1 MISLLDTTSDSSTVT
16 PALSEPAALDS
27 TVPFAIPVPETE
39 SAFATGNAESDT
51 AAQRAMKEKRLYALQ
66 SVCLL
71 DRDAKFRQQVPEDLS
86 YMLSERALS
95 DRAGQDLLIGDE
107 FARTV
112 SNEDVYGALERY
124 IEQAAADKQSQMRER
139 LRGCKTEADGKR
151 LLGQLFRQEV
161 QDNYERDL
169 KHQQEMERKKE
180 ELGQALSRDL
190 PAAIIE
196 GRGLNPELMDQAQQF
211 GNSEKILGAYQRA
224 RAAFDY
230 LRAAQRGGLDEAT
243 YETRVRDE
251 YARLKKKSE
260 DERRVFNYQMLTYGF
275 SPEDAPSLK
284 PISEKDLWQQAR
296 SNLGGSYEI
305 NRSSI
310 VNLLN
315 MLSDEQGRFD
325 EQAWS
330 ALMLALDADA
340 TGQQTIDSRFLRNFA
355 AALERFGSQT
365 SDTFGR
371 QIARSGMVALPNT
384 FPAPL
389 TRDEQERFRRL
400 YAPDVEKI
408 KGGLALIEEARLTPS
423 DRASFVSGM
432 LTESGSVAGESMP
445 AVLANMIVPG
455 GGGIAL
461 SAAAMYPALSN
472 EAVARNYFEGK
483 RNAETLG
490 LIQGAFQAGAEG
502 LFGAATRSIPV
513 VSRMM
518 DRAALKMSGVP
529 VVGKML
535 GTVQGNAMLR
545 YAVDSVALESLGELV
560 VEDVVAETGTYLTV
574 EGARALGVDF
584 DQYEWNPYQ
593 TAWQNFQDSRQVGAT
608 VAYCAALGLLG
619 VRPHAAAA
627 RQFAQSQQAMLAAG
641 LTEKSARRIARLEQ
655 QQRERV
661 PELLERQEAKLGRR
675 LTEQEAQELVE
686 PLENE
691 LKEEMRSSYE
701 TDVLD
706 ADPVQLSRRLEKNHK
721 LYLSEAESQVALREG
736 VLKAALREM
745 GVLDTE
751 PTITGK
757 NLVTLEVPG
766 RGSDSAEHKVV
777 EWTDEQL
784 AAYARYALGEVG
796 LRRMREIRS
805 SALAIDMAEQLNQQ
819 GKDYAKMLP
828 ISEAAAPVAV
838 ELAKSHGMMN
848 LPVLRAL
855 ASAAKRE
862 GDAGVEVLPG
872 VRNRVVASLADS
884 FEQRLDVAEALGEL
898 SQSQAQDV
906 RAGLN
911 DAVGAAAVRLPSSQG
926 PASRI
931 LYNPGHT
938 MSVGIAEDA
947 VEAMLT
953 ARLRRDGGIDDDGR
967 VTPTGQRWLDD
978 MMAEMRRVNELVRS
992 STGAELMPGLDS
1004 ANPDLQTVT
1013 EYFSHLVQSDFYRRA
1028 GHYGLGEEA
1037 QKHVNFMDAAL
1048 MQGRYLDLIDH
1059 GFAQWV
1065 RSEEGR
1071 AWESAGGT
1079 LAGLLNEAGLELG
1092 SLYNSSRV
1100 RAEAVAAVEEAR
1112 AYMRDPSAGG
1122 KVSLADLEQTLEL
1135 AGQEQ
1140 QERDQPSL
1148 VEQDVP
1154 AEDSVTGEAIPDD
1167 GGEAAAA
1174 YTADGQLVA
1183 PLGSEVQQEPLERGA
1198 GLVDGAFA
1206 AMADGSVMG
1215 VARVEDIGL
1224 CPDVPQF
1231 KTKKAAAGRERAS
1244 EDGTTHEL
1252 SGGFRKDSPPI
1263 TVWRRKNGALQV
1275 ITGRHRLA
1283 HAKKNG
1289 EAFISVRVYDEDA
1302 THDASW
1308 AKLYDVEMNILDRQA
1323 GAQDVAYF
1331 FRNSRMTL
1339 QEAESRGLMPRR
1351 KDGEQTATG
1360 TIGIAVAL
1368 QACDEV
1374 YTRFIN
1380 GALSE
1385 RNAYFIATL
1394 GVDAPAQELAAKLL
1408 SGSKPKSLEYVRA
1421 YVTAAEEQRAAS
1433 DEPAMFD
1440 LFGHDESW
1448 AQEADKLARY
1458 VEAVRK
1464 HLSAQ
1469 LSILQSGSSLKRKG
1483 EAAGKLGISIK
1494 TPQDLTRLLS
1504 EMVVLDAALERM
1516 DPELGLGRLAAEWDG
1531 SGTPDVEGSGLM
1543 NYAANLVVGMKSA
1556 PSFSL
1561 VDMRKTRVRMS
1572 AKDVAEMSVMPNLR
1586 MDVDSLDQVYEMAK
1600 AGMDDIRNAI
1610 ESVGRDLGLFVKMR
1624 KSLKGRE
1631 RANYK
1636 VRFDYEGDAGKL
1648 LDVYGGT
1655 IVLQPGDSFTDVIEA
1670 VKAKGVEV
1678 VRVKNVYAHS
1688 SRYGYAD
1695 IKLNLRTRHG
1705 FIGELILIE
1714 QHMMEVKGEVG
1725 HLIYEVA
1732 RKITN
1737 AIKSEPDSVKK
1748 ARLNTLQ
1755 EALAHYSQGLYQGA
1769 DYNDMKEL
1777 RKRALDAC
1785 QEAKAKLNDYVSAEI
1800 PELEAVLGK
1809 LQQGEEY
1816 YSTRAQNSFSVTSQ
1830 KSYGRLSYE
1839 GFSGN
1844 DQRVY
1849 FPWYMDK
1856 RYQLPRRSSPHTLS
1870 VSMSSANQKKS
1881 ILETASRNSSR
1892 VSNEVNIDNPPVS
1905 QGEEKSKNN
1914 FAKSAS
1920 SAEEGKGILPLRT
1933 WEGWL
1938 QFEPD
1943 ENAAG
1948 GVEREGAQAG
1958 SDGLLSSFSLA
1969 QQLDDAYMDALRRGD
1984 EETARKLVLEAAKA
1998 GGYVA
2003 ESDYQG
2009 SKAFNGSAPG
2019 ENGYFETERERFDA
2033 WKNGEF
2039 EGTFSLADF
2048 VRNGIDP
2055 NNLKWQ
2061 ISDDGAYI
2069 RAEDYTRESIDAIR
2083 EAKASRSYTI
2093 TIYRAVPKS
2102 VKEKSARNGDWVTL
2116 SEAYA
2121 KLHISLQDWDGARII
2136 KQTVPIDHVWW
2147 DGNDINEWG
2156 YDDGK
2161 EYAYRNTANNRKSLA
2176 TVTYDANRNIIP
2188 LSQRFNP
2195 RKSSVSFSL
2204 TPESATTE
2212 SDFENE
2218 LALIRKQALADGSF
2232 MRAPNGART
2241 NLTERQWL
2249 TVRTQAFKNWF
2260 GDWENAPEDA
2270 SKVVDE
2276 NGEPKVVYHGTARAD
2291 RVGNVFRPD
2300 RATSGPMAFFT
2311 DNAEIAAN
2319 YARNKEDTSLEYE
2332 NEDLSDYRQRFRVK
2346 LPYFEIPFHK
2356 YWGYIPFSDRARLT
2370 KLAGHIRDDYEGSG
2384 GFVVDEENDDGSG
2397 GFAENLRRA
2406 RGNAFEALVYEWLD
2420 SGKLFNEE
2428 ESFMEIIDI
2437 LDLPYRTY
2445 YKDPNY
2451 REEKVYKVFMRID
2464 NPFITSKITKRNINS
2479 LRAAAKKAKPRKN
2492 RQADSWDKNQW
2503 EPMEWVSRLEEDYAA
2518 GTDYVWT
2525 SIPDWVS
2532 NWLKSKDYDGIID
2545 RGGKYHET
2553 NHVVYVPFESEQIKS
2568 ATDNRGKFDK
2578 RNPDITFSLMAGS
2591 GESYSLSVG
2600 GAARAALEPFGKEA
2614 MLERMA
2620 RNIEK
2625 AERSWKQAFAG
2636 RDPME
2641 SRDVAAEQMG
2651 QLMALAM
2658 GVHRSLPEGYRARL
2672 DALLRRGNVL
2682 ARMLESGR
2690 LRSYGQMNKAQRA
2703 ELVAEVERGMLE
2715 EFPGLEAVGEGSGR
2729 KARAEALKAAREEVS
2744 RHVAERGLSEL
2755 VVEMTEEA
2763 AGQMRRYLRDQEV
2776 RRIAALVDRFTPRV
2790 GKNGKMEKGKL
2801 EAPLYRRLAEIVQMM
2816 QASADVRD
2824 AQIAA
2829 LQGRIAEAEAAG
2841 DTGLC
2846 DELTAKQMEWST
2858 FGAIKSQSL
2867 ESVRKAR
2874 AELLSMLGNGQA
2886 RWQFKLNREKA
2897 RVDYIVKEALNAMGE
2912 ADDARLAKQK
2922 SRAEKM
2928 SMWQKL
2934 RALPAYA
2941 QSIGQLFYG
2950 LSGIP
2955 GIERLADES
2964 SRAITDGHMA
2974 LAARE
2979 NELSRAMA
2987 AKLEELGFAS
2997 NAQKADFMKFLKET
3011 VDTGIVPQK
3020 ERERHRVKLEV
3031 EEARRWAA
3039 MSFEERAEE
3048 RTRIRDSE
3056 KETRLKAQ
3064 NVPLESDMPL
3074 LRAELSKVDASS
3086 RARRWVTIDREI
3098 EIDVKREPLR
3108 ISRDQALNL
3117 ILLCEQPR
3125 YKNGSA
3131 AAHGYTDEVLA
3142 KLRDFV
3148 GAEGMAFGYW
3158 MRDYLS
3164 RTGLQEVF
3172 ESREGVPFPAEE
3184 NYWPAAFDQSGK
3196 INENVNALDPA
3207 TGQYSTRYSML
3218 ITRVNHKLSFDLTIG
3233 ATNTFMGAMAMQNN
3247 YICMGSLTQLWR
3259 RLLSHQRFARSLR
3272 QRIGESRFK
3281 AIKEGMNLLDGQ
3293 GVVEAYAQKQ
3303 LSGIIGMFQGA
3314 HAPAVLAGSV
3324 TTLIKQISAI
3334 MHGAS
3339 YPGINPF
3346 RLISQ
3351 MLIDRLGRGRMTYK
3365 RMMDEAVFRERVGTR
3380 EVWEEMARLGT
3391 DVTWSRLAAWSRA
3404 GMRFL
3409 EKSDVA
3415 ANCASMTALYN
3426 VLWEKFQADNRSG
3439 AVKMSEEEMH
3449 RRCMQAVERTMDLSA
3464 QPMRRS
3470 QKALVQAVNQGI
3482 FNRLSFYM
3490 ASEVM
3495 NKIGMVLATY
3505 QRGGGGWR
3513 GMRGAWKFLAT
3524 MSVMEQLMCMAID
3537 LIRGNG
3543 PDVDE
3548 DDTWAMWIACNLAT
3562 GFLGVGL
3569 LSGVPI
3575 LGSMVSHLSGGYVKT
3590 NAFADALGADVL
3602 SNGKK
3607 IWRMASGKKEYSPAE
3622 WALQIF
3628 NVSRAAVGGLGSFGG
3643 GAYSGAQ
3650 FVSSATGLLQSVN
3663 AAFNVVRPFVPWFKT
3678 GKDEV
3683 RGSRGR

>member
-1 MISLLDTTSDSSTVT
+1 MISLLDTTSDSSTV
-16 PALSEPAALDS
+16 PANPSESAAPDS

-51 AAQRAMKEKRLYALQ
+51 AAQRAMKEKRLFALQ

-71 DRDAKFRQQVPEDLS
+71 DRDAKFRERVPEDLY
-86 YMLSERALS
+86 YMISDRALS

-112 SNEDVYGALERY
+112 SNEDVYGALEFF
-124 IEQAAADKQSQMRER
+124 IEQAPADKQPQMRER

-161 QDNYERDL
+161 QENYERDL
-169 KHQQEMERKKE
+169 KHQQEMDRKKE
-180 ELGQALSRDL
+180 ELGQALSQDL
-190 PAAIIE
+190 PTAIIE

-211 GNSEKILGAYQRA
+211 GNSEKILEAYQRA

-230 LRAAQRGGLDEAT
+230 LRTAQRGGLDEAS
-243 YETRVRDE
+243 YEDRVKKE
-251 YARLKKKSE
+251 YERLKESRATERAAFDLAMSTAGFPADDRPQLSTMPDE
-260 DERRVFNYQMLTYGF
+260 DML
-275 SPEDAPSLK
+275 
-284 PISEKDLWQQAR
+284 QQAR
-296 SNLGGSYEI
+296 SNVGGSYEI
-305 NRSSI
+305 SRSSI
-310 VNLLN
+310 VRLLD
-315 MLSDEQGRFD
+315 MMRDEQGRFD

-330 ALMLALDADA
+330 ALMLALDSDA
-340 TGQQTIDSRFLRNFA
+340 AGQQTIDSRFLRNFVV
-355 AALERFGSQT
+355 ALGRFGSQT
-365 SDTFGR
+365 ADTFGR
-371 QIARSGMVALPNT
+371 QVARSGMVALPNT

-389 TRDEQERFRRL
+389 SQDEQERFRRL
-400 YAPDVEKI
+400 YAPEVEKI
-408 KGGLALIEEARLTPS
+408 KGGLALIEDARLSPS
-423 DRASFVSGM
+423 DRGSYVSGM

-445 AVLANMIVPG
+445 AVLANMILPG
-455 GGGIAL
+455 VGGVAL

-502 LFGAATRSIPV
+502 LFGTATRSIPV
-513 VSRMM
+513 VGRMM
-518 DRAALKMSGVP
+518 DRAALKMAGVP

-535 GTVQGNAMLR
+535 GAVQGNAMLR

-584 DQYEWNPYQ
+584 DQYEWKPFQ

-619 VRPHAAAA
+619 VRPRAAAA

-641 LTEKSARRIARLEQ
+641 LTEKSARQIARLEQ

-675 LTEQEAQELVE
+675 LTEEEAREIVE
-686 PLENE
+686 PLEKE
-691 LKEEMRSSYE
+691 LKETMQSAYE
-701 TDVLD
+701 ADVLD
-706 ADPVQLSRRLEKNHK
+706 ADPVQLARRLEKNHE
-721 LYLSEAESQVALREG
+721 LYMSEAESQVALREG

-757 NLVTLEVPG
+757 NLVTLEVPV
-766 RGSDSAEHKVV
+766 RGSDSVEHKVV

-805 SALAIDMAEQLNQQ
+805 AALAIDMAEQLNQQ

-855 ASAAKRE
+855 AAAAKRE

-906 RAGLN
+906 RSGLN
-911 DAVGAAAVRLPSSQG
+911 DAVGAAAVRLPAAQG

-967 VTPTGQRWLDD
+967 VTPTGRRWLEN
-978 MMAEMRRVNELVRS
+978 MMAEMRRVNELVRA

-1004 ANPDLQTVT
+1004 ASPDLQTVT

-1028 GHYGLGEEA
+1028 GHYGLSDEA
-1037 QKHVNFMDAAL
+1037 QKHVSFMDAAL
-1048 MQGRYLDLIDH
+1048 MQGRYLDLIDR
-1059 GFAQWV
+1059 GFSQWV

-1148 VEQDVP
+1148 VEHDVP

-1167 GGEAAAA
+1167 GGESAAA

-1183 PLGSEVQQEPLERGA
+1183 PLGTEVLQEPLERGA

-1561 VDMRKTRVRMS
+1561 ADMRKTRVRLS
-1572 AKDVAEMSVMPNLR
+1572 AKDVAEMSAMPNLR
-1586 MDVDSLDQVYEMAK
+1586 MDVDNLDQVYEMAK

-1624 KSLKGRE
+1624 NSLKGRE

-1636 VRFDYEGDAGKL
+1636 VLFDYKGDAGKL

-1670 VKAKGVEV
+1670 VKEMGLDV
-1678 VRVKNVYAHS
+1678 VRVKSGYAHES
-1688 SRYGYAD
+1688 KYGYAD
-1695 IKLNLRTRHG
+1695 VKLNLRTRHG

-1725 HLIYEVA
+1725 HLIYEVG
-1732 RKITN
+1732 RKIDP
-1737 AIKSEPDSVKK
+1737 AIKKERDSVKK
-1748 ARLNTLQ
+1748 ARLKTLQ

-1785 QEAKAKLNDYVSAEI
+1785 QEAQSKLKDSVSAEL

-1816 YSTRAQNSFSVTSQ
+1816 YSTRAQNSFSVTSK

-1839 GFSGN
+1839 GFTGK
-1844 DQRVY
+1844 DQSSYLVPSSD
-1849 FPWYMDK
+1849 FSS
-1856 RYQLPRRSSPHTLS
+1856 RYQLPLRSNPQTLS
-1870 VSMSSANQKKS
+1870 VSRSSIYQQKS

-1914 FAKSAS
+1914 FAESAS
-1920 SAEEGKGILPLRT
+1920 SAEEVEGILPLRT

-1938 QFEPD
+1938 QFEPNEAWAGPEVEAA
-1943 ENAAG
+1943 ENVAG
-1948 GVEREGAQAG
+1948 VGAREGAQSG

-1969 QQLDDAYMDALRRGD
+1969 QQLDDDYMAALRRGD
-1984 EETARKLVLEAAKA
+1984 EETAHKLVLEAAKA
-1998 GGYVA
+1998 SGYVA

-2009 SKAFNGSAPG
+2009 SKAFNGCAPG
-2019 ENGYFETERERFDA
+2019 ENGYFETERERYNA

-2039 EGTFSLADF
+2039 EGEISLADF

-2055 NNLKWQ
+2055 SNLKWQ
-2061 ISDDGAYI
+2061 ISDEGAYI

-2083 EAKASRSYTI
+2083 EAKASRSNTI

-2121 KLHISLQDWDGARII
+2121 KLHITLQDWDGARII
-2136 KQTVPIDHVWW
+2136 KQTVSMDHVWW
-2147 DGNDINEWG
+2147 DANDINEWG

-2204 TPESATTE
+2204 
-2212 SDFENE
+2212 
-2218 LALIRKQALADGSF
+2218 
-2232 MRAPNGART
+2232 
-2241 NLTERQWL
+2241 
-2249 TVRTQAFKNWF
+2249 
-2260 GDWENAPEDA
+2260 
-2270 SKVVDE
+2270 
-2276 NGEPKVVYHGTARAD
+2276 
-2291 RVGNVFRPD
+2291 
-2300 RATSGPMAFFT
+2300 
-2311 DNAEIAAN
+2311 
-2319 YARNKEDTSLEYE
+2319 
-2332 NEDLSDYRQRFRVK
+2332 
-2346 LPYFEIPFHK
+2346 
-2356 YWGYIPFSDRARLT
+2356 
-2370 KLAGHIRDDYEGSG
+2370 
-2384 GFVVDEENDDGSG
+2384 
-2397 GFAENLRRA
+2397 
-2406 RGNAFEALVYEWLD
+2406 
-2420 SGKLFNEE
+2420 
-2428 ESFMEIIDI
+2428 
-2437 LDLPYRTY
+2437 
-2445 YKDPNY
+2445 
-2451 REEKVYKVFMRID
+2451 
-2464 NPFITSKITKRNINS
+2464 
-2479 LRAAAKKAKPRKN
+2479 
-2492 RQADSWDKNQW
+2492 
-2503 EPMEWVSRLEEDYAA
+2503 
-2518 GTDYVWT
+2518 
-2525 SIPDWVS
+2525 
-2532 NWLKSKDYDGIID
+2532 
-2545 RGGKYHET
+2545 
-2553 NHVVYVPFESEQIKS
+2553 
-2568 ATDNRGKFDK
+2568 
-2578 RNPDITFSLMAGS
+2578 
-2591 GESYSLSVG
+2591 SVG

-2625 AERSWKQAFAG
+2625 AEQTWKQAFAG
-2636 RDPME
+2636 RDPLE

-2672 DALLRRGNVL
+2672 DALLRRGSVL

-2690 LRSYGQMNKAQRA
+2690 LRSYGKMNKAQRA

-2841 DTGLC
+2841 DAGLC

-2858 FGAIKSQSL
+2858 FGAIRSQSL

-2886 RWQFKLNREKA
+2886 RWQSKLNREKA
-2897 RVDYIVKEALNAMGE
+2897 RVDYIVKEALRAMGE

-2941 QSIGQLFYG
+2941 QSIGQLLYG
-2950 LSGIP
+2950 LAGIP

-2987 AKLEELGFAS
+2987 AKLEELGFTS
-2997 NAQKADFMKFLKET
+2997 NAQKADFMKSLKET

-3048 RTRIRDSE
+3048 RNRIREGE
-3056 KETRLKAQ
+3056 KESRLKAQ

-3148 GAEGMAFGYW
+3148 GAKGMAFGYW

-3218 ITRVNHKLSFDLTIG
+3218 MTRVNHKLSFDLTIG

-3281 AIKEGMNLLDGQ
+3281 AIKEGVNLLDGQ
-3293 GVVEAYAQKQ
+3293 GVAEAYAQKQ

-3351 MLIDRLGRGRMTYK
+3351 MLIDRLGGGRMTYK
-3365 RMMDEAVFRERVGTR
+3365 RMMAESVFRERVGTR
-3380 EVWEEMARLGT
+3380 EVWEEMARLGP

-3470 QKALVQAVNQGI
+3470 QKALAQAVNQGI

-3495 NKIGMVLATY
+3495 NKIGMVLAAY
-3505 QRGGGGWR
+3505 QRGGGGR
-3513 GMRGAWKFLAT
+3513 KGFFGAWKFLAT

-3628 NVSRAAVGGLGSFGG
+3628 NASRAVVGGLGSFAGG
-3643 GAYSGAQ
+3643 VYSGAQ
-3650 FVSSATGLLQSVN
+3650 FVSSATGLLQSAN

>member
-1 MISLLDTTSDSSTVT
+1 MISLLDTTSDS
-16 PALSEPAALDS
+16 S

-39 SAFATGNAESDT
+39 SAFATRNAESDT
-51 AAQRAMKEKRLYALQ
+51 AAQRAMKEKRLFALQ

-71 DRDAKFRQQVPEDLS
+71 DRDAKFRERVPEDLY
-86 YMLSERALS
+86 YMISDRALS

-112 SNEDVYGALERY
+112 SNEDVYGALEFF
-124 IEQAAADKQSQMRER
+124 IEQAPADKQPQMRER

-161 QDNYERDL
+161 QENYERDL
-169 KHQQEMERKKE
+169 KHQQEMDRKKE
-180 ELGQALSRDL
+180 ELGQALSQDL
-190 PAAIIE
+190 PTAIIE

-211 GNSEKILGAYQRA
+211 GNSEKILEAYQRA

-230 LRAAQRGGLDEAT
+230 LRTAQRGGLDEAS
-243 YETRVRDE
+243 YEDRVKKE
-251 YARLKKKSE
+251 YERLKESRATERAAFDLAMSTAGFPADDRPQLSTMPDE
-260 DERRVFNYQMLTYGF
+260 DML
-275 SPEDAPSLK
+275 
-284 PISEKDLWQQAR
+284 QQAR
-296 SNLGGSYEI
+296 SNVGGSYEI
-305 NRSSI
+305 SRSSI
-310 VNLLN
+310 VRLLD
-315 MLSDEQGRFD
+315 MMRDEQGRFD

-330 ALMLALDADA
+330 ALMLALDSDA
-340 TGQQTIDSRFLRNFA
+340 AGQQTIDSRFLRNFVE
-355 AALERFGSQT
+355 ALGRFGSQT
-365 SDTFGR
+365 ADTFGR
-371 QIARSGMVALPNT
+371 QVARSGMVALPNT

-389 TRDEQERFRRL
+389 SQDEQERFRRL
-400 YAPDVEKI
+400 YAPEVEKI
-408 KGGLALIEEARLTPS
+408 KGGLALIEDARLSPS
-423 DRASFVSGM
+423 DRGSYVSGM

-445 AVLANMIVPG
+445 AVLANMILPG
-455 GGGIAL
+455 VGGVAL

-502 LFGAATRSIPV
+502 LFGTATRSIPV
-513 VSRMM
+513 VGRMM
-518 DRAALKMSGVP
+518 DRAALKMAGVP

-535 GTVQGNAMLR
+535 GAVQGNAMLR

-584 DQYEWNPYQ
+584 DQYEWKPFQ

-619 VRPHAAAA
+619 VRPRAAAA

-641 LTEKSARRIARLEQ
+641 LTEKSARQIARLEQ

-661 PELLERQEAKLGRR
+661 PELLERQESKLGRR
-675 LTEQEAQELVE
+675 LTEEEAREIVE
-686 PLENE
+686 PLEKE
-691 LKEEMRSSYE
+691 LKETMQSAYE
-701 TDVLD
+701 ADVLD
-706 ADPVQLSRRLEKNHK
+706 ADPVQLARRLEKNHE
-721 LYLSEAESQVALREG
+721 LYMSEAESQVALREG

-757 NLVTLEVPG
+757 NLVTLEVPV
-766 RGSDSAEHKVV
+766 RGSDSVEHKVV

-805 SALAIDMAEQLNQQ
+805 AALAIDMAEQLNQQ

-855 ASAAKRE
+855 AAAAKRE

-906 RAGLN
+906 RSGLN
-911 DAVGAAAVRLPSSQG
+911 DAVGAAAVRLPAAQG

-967 VTPTGQRWLDD
+967 VTPTGRRWLEN
-978 MMAEMRRVNELVRS
+978 MMAEMRRVNELVRA

-1004 ANPDLQTVT
+1004 ASPDLQTVT

-1028 GHYGLGEEA
+1028 GHYGLSDEA
-1037 QKHVNFMDAAL
+1037 QKHVSFMDAAL
-1048 MQGRYLDLIDH
+1048 MQGRYLDLIDR
-1059 GFAQWV
+1059 GFSQWV

-1148 VEQDVP
+1148 AEHDVP

-1167 GGEAAAA
+1167 GGESAAA

-1183 PLGSEVQQEPLERGA
+1183 PLGTEVLQEPLERGA

-1516 DPELGLGRLAAEWDG
+1516 DPELGLGRLVAEWDG

-1561 VDMRKTRVRMS
+1561 ADMRKTRVRLS
-1572 AKDVAEMSVMPNLR
+1572 SKDVAEMSTMPNLR
-1586 MDVDSLDQVYEMAK
+1586 MDVDNLDQVYEMAK

-1610 ESVGRDLGLFVKMR
+1610 ESVGRDLGLIVKMR
-1624 KSLKGRE
+1624 NSLKGRE
-1631 RANYK
+1631 RAAFK
-1636 VRFDYEGDAGKL
+1636 VKDDYEGDAGKL

-1655 IVLQPGDSFTDVIEA
+1655 IVLQPGDSFIDVIEA
-1670 VKAKGVEV
+1670 VKAKGLEV
-1678 VRVKNVYAHS
+1678 VRVKNLYADAS
-1688 SRYGYAD
+1688 KYGYAD

-1725 HLIYEVA
+1725 HLIYEVG
-1732 RKITN
+1732 RKIDP
-1737 AIKSEPDSVKK
+1737 AIKKERDSIKK
-1748 ARLNTLQ
+1748 ARLKTLQ

-1785 QEAKAKLNDYVSAEI
+1785 QEAQSKLKDSVSAEL
-1800 PELEAVLGK
+1800 PELETVLGK

-1816 YSTRAQNSFSVTSQ
+1816 YSTRSQNSFSVASRN
-1830 KSYGRLSYE
+1830 SYGRLSYDRQT
-1839 GFSGN
+1839 GN

-1856 RYQLPRRSSPHTLS
+1856 RYQLPLRSNPQTLS
-1870 VSMSSANQKKS
+1870 VSRSFIYQQKS

-1892 VSNEVNIDNPPVS
+1892 VSNVVNIDNSPVS

-1920 SAEEGKGILPLRT
+1920 SAEEGDGILPLRT

-1943 ENAAG
+1943 EAWAGPEVEAAENVA
-1948 GVEREGAQAG
+1948 GVGVREGEQAG
-1958 SDGLLSSFSLA
+1958 SDGPLSSFSLA
-1969 QQLDDAYMDALRRGD
+1969 QQLDDDYMAALRRGD
-1984 EETARKLVLEAAKA
+1984 EETAHKLVLEAAKA
-1998 GGYVA
+1998 SGYIA
-2003 ESDYQG
+2003 DSNYQG
-2009 SKAFNGSAPG
+2009 SLAFNGRAPE
-2019 ENGYFETERERFDA
+2019 ENGYFETERERYNA

-2039 EGTFSLADF
+2039 EGTISLADF
-2048 VRNGIDP
+2048 VRHGIDP
-2055 NNLKWQ
+2055 TNLKWQ
-2061 ISDDGAYI
+2061 ISDEGAYI

-2083 EAKASRSYTI
+2083 EAKASRSNTI

-2116 SEAYA
+2116 SESYA
-2121 KLHISLQDWDGARII
+2121 KLHITLQDWDGARII
-2136 KQTVPIDHVWW
+2136 KQTVPMDHVWW

-2204 TPESATTE
+2204 
-2212 SDFENE
+2212 
-2218 LALIRKQALADGSF
+2218 
-2232 MRAPNGART
+2232 
-2241 NLTERQWL
+2241 
-2249 TVRTQAFKNWF
+2249 
-2260 GDWENAPEDA
+2260 
-2270 SKVVDE
+2270 
-2276 NGEPKVVYHGTARAD
+2276 
-2291 RVGNVFRPD
+2291 
-2300 RATSGPMAFFT
+2300 
-2311 DNAEIAAN
+2311 
-2319 YARNKEDTSLEYE
+2319 
-2332 NEDLSDYRQRFRVK
+2332 
-2346 LPYFEIPFHK
+2346 
-2356 YWGYIPFSDRARLT
+2356 
-2370 KLAGHIRDDYEGSG
+2370 
-2384 GFVVDEENDDGSG
+2384 
-2397 GFAENLRRA
+2397 
-2406 RGNAFEALVYEWLD
+2406 
-2420 SGKLFNEE
+2420 
-2428 ESFMEIIDI
+2428 
-2437 LDLPYRTY
+2437 
-2445 YKDPNY
+2445 
-2451 REEKVYKVFMRID
+2451 
-2464 NPFITSKITKRNINS
+2464 
-2479 LRAAAKKAKPRKN
+2479 
-2492 RQADSWDKNQW
+2492 
-2503 EPMEWVSRLEEDYAA
+2503 
-2518 GTDYVWT
+2518 
-2525 SIPDWVS
+2525 
-2532 NWLKSKDYDGIID
+2532 
-2545 RGGKYHET
+2545 
-2553 NHVVYVPFESEQIKS
+2553 
-2568 ATDNRGKFDK
+2568 
-2578 RNPDITFSLMAGS
+2578 
-2591 GESYSLSVG
+2591 SVG

-2625 AERSWKQAFAG
+2625 AEQTWKQAFAG
-2636 RDPME
+2636 RDPLE

-2672 DALLRRGNVL
+2672 DELLRRGSVL

-2690 LRSYGQMNKAQRA
+2690 LRSYGKMNKAQRA
-2703 ELVAEVERGMLE
+2703 ELVAEVERGMVE

-2755 VVEMTEEA
+2755 VVEMTGEA

-2801 EAPLYRRLAEIVQMM
+2801 EASLYRRLAEIVQMM

-2841 DTGLC
+2841 DAGLC

-2858 FGAIKSQSL
+2858 FGAIRSQSL

-2886 RWQFKLNREKA
+2886 RWQSKLNREKA
-2897 RVDYIVKEALNAMGE
+2897 RVDYIVKEALSAMGE

-2941 QSIGQLFYG
+2941 QSIGQLLYG
-2950 LSGIP
+2950 LAGIP
-2955 GIERLADES
+2955 GIESLADES

-2974 LAARE
+2974 LAVRE

-2987 AKLEELGFAS
+2987 AKLEELGFTS
-2997 NAQKADFMKFLKET
+2997 NAQKADFMKSLKET

-3048 RTRIRDSE
+3048 RNRIREGE
-3056 KETRLKAQ
+3056 KESRLKAQ

-3148 GAEGMAFGYW
+3148 GAKGMAFGYW

-3218 ITRVNHKLSFDLTIG
+3218 MTRVNHKLSFDLTIG

-3281 AIKEGMNLLDGQ
+3281 AIKEGVNLLDGQ
-3293 GVVEAYAQKQ
+3293 GVAEAYAQKQ

-3351 MLIDRLGRGRMTYK
+3351 MLIDRLGGGRMTYK
-3365 RMMDEAVFRERVGTR
+3365 RMMAESVFRERVGTR
-3380 EVWEEMARLGT
+3380 EVWEEMARLGP

-3449 RRCMQAVERTMDLSA
+3449 LRCMQAVERTMDLSA

-3470 QKALVQAVNQGI
+3470 QKALAQAVNQGI

-3495 NKIGMVLATY
+3495 NKIGMVLAAY
-3505 QRGGGGWR
+3505 QRGGGGR
-3513 GMRGAWKFLAT
+3513 KGFFGAWKFLAT

-3628 NVSRAAVGGLGSFGG
+3628 NASRAVVGGLGSFAGG
-3643 GAYSGAQ
+3643 VYSGAQ

>member
-1 MISLLDTTSDSSTVT
+1 MISLLDTTSDSSTV
-16 PALSEPAALDS
+16 PANLSEPAAPDS

-39 SAFATGNAESDT
+39 SAFATRNAESDT
-51 AAQRAMKEKRLYALQ
+51 AAQRAMKEKRLFALQ

-71 DRDAKFRQQVPEDLS
+71 DRDAKFRERVPEDLY
-86 YMLSERALS
+86 YMISDRALS

-124 IEQAAADKQSQMRER
+124 IEQASADKQPQMRER

-161 QDNYERDL
+161 QENYERDL
-169 KHQQEMERKKE
+169 KHQQEMDRKKE
-180 ELGQALSRDL
+180 ELGQALSQDL
-190 PAAIIE
+190 PTAIIE

-211 GNSEKILGAYQRA
+211 GNSEKILEAYQRA

-230 LRAAQRGGLDEAT
+230 LRTAQRGGLDEAS
-243 YETRVRDE
+243 YEDRVKKE
-251 YARLKKKSE
+251 YERLKESRATERAAFDLAMSTAGFPADDRPQLSTMPDE
-260 DERRVFNYQMLTYGF
+260 DML
-275 SPEDAPSLK
+275 
-284 PISEKDLWQQAR
+284 QQAR
-296 SNLGGSYEI
+296 SNVGGSYEI
-305 NRSSI
+305 SRSSI
-310 VNLLN
+310 VRLLD
-315 MLSDEQGRFD
+315 MMRDEQGRFD

-330 ALMLALDADA
+330 ALMLALDSDA
-340 TGQQTIDSRFLRNFA
+340 AGQQTIDSRFLRNFVE
-355 AALERFGSQT
+355 ALGRFGSQT
-365 SDTFGR
+365 ADTFGR
-371 QIARSGMVALPNT
+371 QVARSGMVALPNT

-389 TRDEQERFRRL
+389 SQDEQERFRRL
-400 YAPDVEKI
+400 YAPEVEKI
-408 KGGLALIEEARLTPS
+408 KGGLALIEDARLSPS
-423 DRASFVSGM
+423 DRASYVSGM

-445 AVLANMIVPG
+445 AVLANMILPG
-455 GGGIAL
+455 VGGVAL

-502 LFGAATRSIPV
+502 LFGTATRSIPV
-513 VSRMM
+513 VGRMM
-518 DRAALKMSGVP
+518 DRAALKMAGVP

-535 GTVQGNAMLR
+535 GAVQGNAMLR

-584 DQYEWNPYQ
+584 DQYEWKPFQ

-619 VRPHAAAA
+619 VRPRAAAA

-641 LTEKSARRIARLEQ
+641 LTEKSARQIARLEQ

-675 LTEQEAQELVE
+675 LTEEEAREIVE
-686 PLENE
+686 PLEKE
-691 LKEEMRSSYE
+691 LKETMQSAYE
-701 TDVLD
+701 ADVLD
-706 ADPVQLSRRLEKNHK
+706 ADPVQLARRLEKNHE
-721 LYLSEAESQVALREG
+721 LYMSEAESQVALREG

-757 NLVTLEVPG
+757 NLVTLEVPV
-766 RGSDSAEHKVV
+766 RGSDSVEHKVV

-805 SALAIDMAEQLNQQ
+805 AALAIDMAEQLNQQ

-855 ASAAKRE
+855 AAAAKRE

-906 RAGLN
+906 RSGLN
-911 DAVGAAAVRLPSSQG
+911 DAVGAAAVRLPAAQG

-967 VTPTGQRWLDD
+967 VTPTGRRWLEN
-978 MMAEMRRVNELVRS
+978 MMAEMRRVNELVRA

-1004 ANPDLQTVT
+1004 ASPDLQTVT

-1028 GHYGLGEEA
+1028 GHYGLSDEA
-1037 QKHVNFMDAAL
+1037 QKHVSFMDAAL
-1048 MQGRYLDLIDH
+1048 MQGRYLDLIDR
-1059 GFAQWV
+1059 GFSQWV

-1148 VEQDVP
+1148 AEHDVP

-1167 GGEAAAA
+1167 GGESSAA

-1183 PLGSEVQQEPLERGA
+1183 PLGSEVQQEPRERGA

-1275 ITGRHRLA
+1275 IAGRHRLA

-1516 DPELGLGRLAAEWDG
+1516 DPELGLGRFAAEWDG

-1556 PSFSL
+1556 PSFAL
-1561 VDMRKTRVRMS
+1561 ADMRKTRVRLS
-1572 AKDVAEMSVMPNLR
+1572 AKDVSEMSAMPNLR
-1586 MDVDSLDQVYEMAK
+1586 MDVDNLDQVYEMAK

-1624 KSLKGRE
+1624 NSLKGRE
-1631 RANYK
+1631 RAAFKVKDDYK
-1636 VRFDYEGDAGKL
+1636 GDAGKL

-1670 VKAKGVEV
+1670 VKANGLDI
-1678 VRVKNVYAHS
+1678 VRIKNNYVRIS
-1688 SRYGYAD
+1688 EYGYAD

-1705 FIGELILIE
+1705 YIGELILIE
-1714 QHMMEVKGEVG
+1714 QHMMEAKGEVG
-1725 HLIYEVA
+1725 HLIYEVG
-1732 RKITN
+1732 RKIYP
-1737 AIKSEPDSVKK
+1737 AIKFGASAENTALLK
-1748 ARLNTLQ
+1748 ALQ
-1755 EALAHYSQGLYQGA
+1755 EALTHYSQGLYQGA
-1769 DYNDMKEL
+1769 DFNDMKAL

-1785 QEAKAKLNDYVSAEI
+1785 QEAQSKLKDYVRAEL

-1816 YSTRAQNSFSVTSQ
+1816 YSTRAQNSFSVTVRN
-1830 KSYGRLSYE
+1830 SYGRLSYDRQT
-1839 GFSGN
+1839 GN
-1844 DQRVY
+1844 DQSSYLVPSSD
-1849 FPWYMDK
+1849 FSS
-1856 RYQLPRRSSPHTLS
+1856 RYQLPRRSNPHTLS
-1870 VSMSSANQKKS
+1870 VSRSSIYQQKS
-1881 ILETASRNSSR
+1881 ILETASRNSSS
-1892 VSNEVNIDNPPVS
+1892 VSYEVNIDNPPVS

-1920 SAEEGKGILPLRT
+1920 SAEEVEGILPLRT

-1938 QFEPD
+1938 QFEPNEAWAGPEVEAA

-1948 GVEREGAQAG
+1948 VGVREGEQAG

-1969 QQLDDAYMDALRRGD
+1969 QQLDDDYMAALRRGD
-1984 EETARKLVLEAAKA
+1984 EETAHKLVLEAAKA
-1998 GGYVA
+1998 SGYIA
-2003 ESDYQG
+2003 DSDYQG
-2009 SKAFNGSAPG
+2009 SLAFNGRAPE
-2019 ENGYFETERERFDA
+2019 ENGHFETERERYNA

-2039 EGTFSLADF
+2039 EGTITLNDF
-2048 VRNGIDP
+2048 VRHGIDP
-2055 NNLKWQ
+2055 TNLKWQ
-2061 ISDDGAYI
+2061 ISDEGADI

-2083 EAKASRSYTI
+2083 AAKASRSNTI

-2121 KLHISLQDWDGARII
+2121 KLHITLQDWDGARII
-2136 KQTVPIDHVWW
+2136 KQTVSMDHVWW

-2188 LSQRFNP
+2188 LSQRFNL
-2195 RKSSVSFSL
+2195 RKSSVSF
-2204 TPESATTE
+2204 
-2212 SDFENE
+2212 
-2218 LALIRKQALADGSF
+2218 
-2232 MRAPNGART
+2232 
-2241 NLTERQWL
+2241 
-2249 TVRTQAFKNWF
+2249 
-2260 GDWENAPEDA
+2260 
-2270 SKVVDE
+2270 
-2276 NGEPKVVYHGTARAD
+2276 
-2291 RVGNVFRPD
+2291 
-2300 RATSGPMAFFT
+2300 
-2311 DNAEIAAN
+2311 
-2319 YARNKEDTSLEYE
+2319 
-2332 NEDLSDYRQRFRVK
+2332 
-2346 LPYFEIPFHK
+2346 
-2356 YWGYIPFSDRARLT
+2356 
-2370 KLAGHIRDDYEGSG
+2370 
-2384 GFVVDEENDDGSG
+2384 
-2397 GFAENLRRA
+2397 
-2406 RGNAFEALVYEWLD
+2406 
-2420 SGKLFNEE
+2420 
-2428 ESFMEIIDI
+2428 
-2437 LDLPYRTY
+2437 
-2445 YKDPNY
+2445 
-2451 REEKVYKVFMRID
+2451 
-2464 NPFITSKITKRNINS
+2464 
-2479 LRAAAKKAKPRKN
+2479 
-2492 RQADSWDKNQW
+2492 
-2503 EPMEWVSRLEEDYAA
+2503 
-2518 GTDYVWT
+2518 
-2525 SIPDWVS
+2525 
-2532 NWLKSKDYDGIID
+2532 
-2545 RGGKYHET
+2545 
-2553 NHVVYVPFESEQIKS
+2553 
-2568 ATDNRGKFDK
+2568 
-2578 RNPDITFSLMAGS
+2578 
-2591 GESYSLSVG
+2591 SLSVG

-2625 AERSWKQAFAG
+2625 AEQTWKQAFAG

-2703 ELVAEVERGMLE
+2703 ELVAEVERGMLD

-2801 EAPLYRRLAEIVQMM
+2801 EASLYRRLAEIVQMM

-2841 DTGLC
+2841 DAGLC

-2858 FGAIKSQSL
+2858 FGAIRSQSL

-2886 RWQFKLNREKA
+2886 RWQSKLNREKA
-2897 RVDYIVKEALNAMGE
+2897 RVDYIVKEALRAMGE

-2941 QSIGQLFYG
+2941 QSIGQLLYG
-2950 LSGIP
+2950 LAGIP

-2987 AKLEELGFAS
+2987 AKLEELGFTS
-2997 NAQKADFMKFLKET
+2997 NAQKADFMKSLKET

-3048 RTRIRDSE
+3048 RNRIREGE
-3056 KETRLKAQ
+3056 KESRLKAQ

-3148 GAEGMAFGYW
+3148 GAKGMAFGYW

-3218 ITRVNHKLSFDLTIG
+3218 MTRVNHKLSFDLTIG

-3259 RLLSHQRFARSLR
+3259 RLLSNQRFARSLR

-3281 AIKEGMNLLDGQ
+3281 AIKEGVNLLDGQ
-3293 GVVEAYAQKQ
+3293 GVAEAYAQKQ

-3351 MLIDRLGRGRMTYK
+3351 MLIDRLGGGRMTYK
-3365 RMMDEAVFRERVGTR
+3365 RMMAESVFRERVGTR
-3380 EVWEEMARLGT
+3380 EVWEEMARLGP

-3426 VLWEKFQADNRSG
+3426 VLWAKFQADNRSG

-3449 RRCMQAVERTMDLSA
+3449 LRCMQAVERTMDLSA

-3470 QKALVQAVNQGI
+3470 QKALAQAVNQGI

-3495 NKIGMVLATY
+3495 NKIGMVLAAY
-3505 QRGGGGWR
+3505 QRGGGGR
-3513 GMRGAWKFLAT
+3513 KGFFGAWKFLAT

-3590 NAFADALGADVL
+3590 NAFADALGVDVWR
-3602 SNGKK
+3602 NGKK

-3628 NVSRAAVGGLGSFGG
+3628 NASRAVVGGLGSFAGG
-3643 GAYSGAQ
+3643 VYSGAQ

>member
-1 MISLLDTTSDSSTVT
+1 MISLLDTTSDSSTV
-16 PALSEPAALDS
+16 PANLSESAAPDS

-51 AAQRAMKEKRLYALQ
+51 AAQRAMKEKRLFALQ

-71 DRDAKFRQQVPEDLS
+71 DRDAKFRERVPEDLY
-86 YMLSERALS
+86 YMISDRALS

-124 IEQAAADKQSQMRER
+124 IEQASADKQPQMRER

-161 QDNYERDL
+161 QENYERDL
-169 KHQQEMERKKE
+169 KHQQEMDRKKE
-180 ELGQALSRDL
+180 ELGQALSQDL
-190 PAAIIE
+190 PTAIIE

-211 GNSEKILGAYQRA
+211 GNSEKILEAYQRA

-230 LRAAQRGGLDEAT
+230 LRTAQRGGHDEAS
-243 YETRVRDE
+243 YEDRVKKE
-251 YARLKKKSE
+251 YERLKESRAT
-260 DERRVFNYQMLTYGF
+260 ERAAFDLAMSTAGFPADDRPQLSTMPDDDML
-275 SPEDAPSLK
+275 
-284 PISEKDLWQQAR
+284 QQAR
-296 SNLGGSYEI
+296 SNVGGSYEI
-305 NRSSI
+305 SRSSI
-310 VNLLN
+310 VRLLD
-315 MLSDEQGRFD
+315 MLRDEQGRFD

-330 ALMLALDADA
+330 ALMLALDSDA
-340 TGQQTIDSRFLRNFA
+340 AGQQTIDSRFLRNFVE
-355 AALERFGSQT
+355 ALGRFGSQT
-365 SDTFGR
+365 ADTFGR
-371 QIARSGMVALPNT
+371 QVARSGMVALPNT

-389 TRDEQERFRRL
+389 SQDEQERFRRL
-400 YAPDVEKI
+400 YAPEVEKI
-408 KGGLALIEEARLTPS
+408 KGGLALIEDARLAPS
-423 DRASFVSGM
+423 DRASYVSGM

-445 AVLANMIVPG
+445 AVLANMILPG
-455 GGGIAL
+455 VGGVAL

-502 LFGAATRSIPV
+502 LFGTATRSIPV
-513 VSRMM
+513 VGRMM
-518 DRAALKMSGVP
+518 DRAALKMAGVP

-535 GTVQGNAMLR
+535 GAVQGNAMLR

-584 DQYEWNPYQ
+584 DQYEWKPFQ

-619 VRPHAAAA
+619 VRPRAAAA

-641 LTEKSARRIARLEQ
+641 LTEKSARQIARLEQ

-661 PELLERQEAKLGRR
+661 PELLERQESKLGRR
-675 LTEQEAQELVE
+675 LTEEEAREIVE
-686 PLENE
+686 PLEKE
-691 LKEEMRSSYE
+691 LKETMQSAYE
-701 TDVLD
+701 ADVLD
-706 ADPVQLSRRLEKNHK
+706 ADPVQLARRLEKNHE
-721 LYLSEAESQVALREG
+721 LYMSEAESQVALREG

-757 NLVTLEVPG
+757 NLVTLEVPV
-766 RGSDSAEHKVV
+766 RGSDSVEHKVV

-805 SALAIDMAEQLNQQ
+805 AALAIDMAEQLNQQ

-855 ASAAKRE
+855 AAAAKRE
-862 GDAGVEVLPG
+862 GEAGVEVLPG

-906 RAGLN
+906 RSGLN
-911 DAVGAAAVRLPSSQG
+911 DAVGAAAVRLPAAQG

-967 VTPTGQRWLDD
+967 VTPTGRRWLEN
-978 MMAEMRRVNELVRS
+978 MMAEMRRVNELVRA

-1004 ANPDLQTVT
+1004 ASPDLQTVT

-1028 GHYGLGEEA
+1028 GHYGLSDEA
-1037 QKHVNFMDAAL
+1037 QKHVSFMDAAL
-1048 MQGRYLDLIDH
+1048 MQGRYLDLIDR
-1059 GFAQWV
+1059 GFSQWV

-1148 VEQDVP
+1148 AEHDVP

-1167 GGEAAAA
+1167 GGESSAA

-1183 PLGSEVQQEPLERGA
+1183 PLGTEVLQEPLERGA

-1561 VDMRKTRVRMS
+1561 ADMRKTRVRLS
-1572 AKDVAEMSVMPNLR
+1572 AKDVSEMSAMPNLR
-1586 MDVDSLDQVYEMAK
+1586 MDVDNLDQVYEMAK

-1610 ESVGRDLGLFVKMR
+1610 ESVGRDLGLIVKMR
-1624 KSLKGRE
+1624 NSLKGRE
-1631 RANYK
+1631 RAAFKVKDDYK
-1636 VRFDYEGDAGKL
+1636 GDAGKL

-1670 VKAKGVEV
+1670 VKERGLDV
-1678 VRVKNVYAHS
+1678 VRVKSGYAHES
-1688 SRYGYAD
+1688 KYGYAD
-1695 IKLNLRTRHG
+1695 VKLNLRTRHG

-1725 HLIYEVA
+1725 HLIYEVS
-1732 RKITN
+1732 RKIDP
-1737 AIKSEPDSVKK
+1737 AIKDERDSVKK
-1748 ARLNTLQ
+1748 ARLKTLQ
-1755 EALAHYSQGLYQGA
+1755 EALAQYSQGLYQGA

-1777 RKRALDAC
+1777 RERALDAC
-1785 QEAKAKLNDYVSAEI
+1785 QEAQSTLKGYVSAEL
-1800 PELEAVLGK
+1800 PELGTVLGK

-1816 YSTRAQNSFSVTSQ
+1816 YRTRAQNSFSVTSK
-1830 KSYGRLSYE
+1830 KSYGRLSYDRQT
-1839 GFSGN
+1839 GN
-1844 DQRVY
+1844 DQSSYLVPSSD
-1849 FPWYMDK
+1849 FSS
-1856 RYQLPRRSSPHTLS
+1856 RYQLPHRSFPQTLS
-1870 VSMSSANQKKS
+1870 VSRSSIYQQKS

-1892 VSNEVNIDNPPVS
+1892 VSYDVNIDNSPVS

-1920 SAEEGKGILPLRT
+1920 SAEEVEGILPLRT

-1948 GVEREGAQAG
+1948 GVAEIVRAAGREPQRMEGM
-1958 SDGLLSSFSLA
+1958 SFSVETKEVAECISELCT
-1969 QQLDDAYMDALRRGD
+1969 LDKEGKPAKSAYLRNTEWGKDILVEWGKKTPKGEYKSGVNHIVDRRMTQGLTLD
-1984 EETARKLVLEAAKA
+1984 ETAFVFVCALDAAQSVQPQELKNKRLFERFGVRA
-1998 GGYVA
+1998 VVA
-2003 ESDYQG
+2003 ENS
-2009 SKAFNGSAPG
+2009 P
-2019 ENGYFETERERFDA
+2019 TERPLITGFIITPKHKKGA
-2033 WKNGEF
+2033 GETAAPNA
-2039 EGTFSLADF
+2039 GTQ
-2048 VRNGIDP
+2048 P
-2055 NNLKWQ
+2055 
-2061 ISDDGAYI
+2061 
-2069 RAEDYTRESIDAIR
+2069 
-2083 EAKASRSYTI
+2083 
-2093 TIYRAVPKS
+2093 
-2102 VKEKSARNGDWVTL
+2102 
-2116 SEAYA
+2116 YA
-2121 KLHISLQDWDGARII
+2121 L
-2136 KQTVPIDHVWW
+2136 
-2147 DGNDINEWG
+2147 
-2156 YDDGK
+2156 
-2161 EYAYRNTANNRKSLA
+2161 
-2176 TVTYDANRNIIP
+2176 
-2188 LSQRFNP
+2188 
-2195 RKSSVSFSL
+2195 
-2204 TPESATTE
+2204 
-2212 SDFENE
+2212 NE
-2218 LALIRKQALADGSF
+2218 LARTQEVVAALSSAVSRFDSIVKQNPADWEKIIENEIEMLRIKQESIFEAVF
-2232 MRAPNGART
+2232 MKAPNGKPT

-2260 GDWENAPEDA
+2260 GDWENDPEAA

-2276 NGEPKVVYHGTARAD
+2276 NGEPKVVYHNSGKRRNVLSREFSRKSMDIESVCFAPESDPYGEYGPYEHAVFLRILTPADYDTAYTEH
-2291 RVGNVFRPD
+2291 G
-2300 RATSGPMAFFT
+2300 
-2311 DNAEIAAN
+2311 I
-2319 YARNKEDTSLEYE
+2319 
-2332 NEDLSDYRQRFRVK
+2332 
-2346 LPYFEIPFHK
+2346 
-2356 YWGYIPFSDRARLT
+2356 
-2370 KLAGHIRDDYEGSG
+2370 KLAVTDDAGVKIR
-2384 GFVVDEENDDGSG
+2384 
-2397 GFAENLRRA
+2397 
-2406 RGNAFEALVYEWLD
+2406 EWLQNRGYD
-2420 SGKLFNEE
+2420 GVIEE
-2428 ESFMEIIDI
+2428 EDGAPFE
-2437 LDLPYRTY
+2437 
-2445 YKDPNY
+2445 
-2451 REEKVYKVFMRID
+2451 YKVF
-2464 NPFITSKITKRNINS
+2464 
-2479 LRAAAKKAKPRKN
+2479 
-2492 RQADSWDKNQW
+2492 
-2503 EPMEWVSRLEEDYAA
+2503 
-2518 GTDYVWT
+2518 
-2525 SIPDWVS
+2525 
-2532 NWLKSKDYDGIID
+2532 
-2545 RGGKYHET
+2545 
-2553 NHVVYVPFESEQIKS
+2553 ESTQIKS
-2568 ATDNRGKFDK
+2568 ATDNRGTFDPAA
-2578 RNPDITFSLMAGS
+2578 PDITFSLMAGS

-2625 AERSWKQAFAG
+2625 AEQTWKQAFAG

-2690 LRSYGQMNKAQRA
+2690 LRSYGKMNKAQRA

-2801 EAPLYRRLAEIVQMM
+2801 EASLYRRLAEIVQMM

-2941 QSIGQLFYG
+2941 QSIGQLLYG
-2950 LSGIP
+2950 LAGIP

-2997 NAQKADFMKFLKET
+2997 NAQKADFMKSLKET

-3048 RTRIRDSE
+3048 RNRIREGE
-3056 KETRLKAQ
+3056 KESRLKAQ

-3148 GAEGMAFGYW
+3148 GAKGMAFGYW

-3281 AIKEGMNLLDGQ
+3281 AIKEGVNLLDGQ
-3293 GVVEAYAQKQ
+3293 GVAEAYAQKQ

-3351 MLIDRLGRGRMTYK
+3351 MLIDRLGGGRMTYK
-3365 RMMDEAVFRERVGTR
+3365 RMMDESVFRERVGTR
-3380 EVWEEMARLGT
+3380 EVWEEMARLGP

-3426 VLWEKFQADNRSG
+3426 VLWAKFQADNRSG

-3470 QKALVQAVNQGI
+3470 QKALAQAVNQGI

-3495 NKIGMVLATY
+3495 NKIGMVLAAY
-3505 QRGGGGWR
+3505 QRGGGGR
-3513 GMRGAWKFLAT
+3513 KGFFGAWKFLAT

-3628 NVSRAAVGGLGSFGG
+3628 NASRAVVGGLGSFAGG
-3643 GAYSGAQ
+3643 VYSGAQ
-3650 FVSSATGLLQSVN
+3650 FVSSATGLLQSAN